1 MQSILALFAGL
12 PERSFAAGDI
22 VLAEGDQTNKLY
34 ILVEGGIEIL
44 KGDVQ
49 VYTTAEPGALFG
61 EVAALL
67 SIPHTATV
75 KTTSPCRAYVVED
88 AAAHLGAHPEI
99 TLWLSQLLAQRLHSV
114 TSYLADLKAQFEDRS
129 DHLGMVDEVLGTLLH
144 TQDEAFSPG
153 SDRYDDPRL

>member
-12 PERSFAAGDI
+12 PERAFAAGDI
-22 VLAEGDQTNKLY
+22 ILAEGDETNKLY
-34 ILVEGGIEIL
+34 VLIAGDIEIL

-49 VYTTAEPGALFG
+49 VYTTSEPGAVFG
-61 EVAALL
+61 EVSALL

-75 KTTSPCRAYVVED
+75 KTTGPCRVYVVDD
-88 AAAHLGAHPEI
+88 AAAYLCAHPEI
-99 TLWLSQLLAQRLHSV
+99 TFWLSKLLAQRLHCV

-144 TQDEAFSPG
+144 TQDEVFSPG